1 MHSEG
6 SGYSSNREGRTDG
19 KGEKCE
25 GKNHTHT
32 LIHVELIQGL
42 FTSISSSLH
51 LEPAGQK
58 QTQREE
64 QGENI
69 TLAG

>member
-1 MHSEG
+1 M
-6 SGYSSNREGRTDG
+6 G
-19 KGEKCE
+19 KVKSVR